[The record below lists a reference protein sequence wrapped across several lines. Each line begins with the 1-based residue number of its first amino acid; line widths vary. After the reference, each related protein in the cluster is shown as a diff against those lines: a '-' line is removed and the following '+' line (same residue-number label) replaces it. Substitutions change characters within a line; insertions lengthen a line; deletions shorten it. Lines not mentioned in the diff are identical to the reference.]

1 MKIVFFGNKSSHGY
15 SILKRIKKAKI
26 ELEAIFIEK
35 LENSNQHLDYFRKFN
50 HVSLNSIRTIIK
62 DIKSFTSIIL

>member
-35 LENSNQHLDYFRKFN
+35 LETSNQHLDYFLMPKMLY
-50 HVSLNSIRTIIK
+50 HKL
-62 DIKSFTSIIL
+62 